1 MGIRKINHKA
11 NKMEP
16 TKILAVLILL
26 TFSIQTI
33 YSILHERK
41 NGVNLQRVIGYS
53 LGVVAFTAACV
64 IVIVG
69 M

>member
-1 MGIRKINHKA
+1 
-11 NKMEP
+11 MEP
-16 TKILAVLILL
+16 NKILAVLILGAL
-26 TFSIQTI
+26 ACGFVHSIVSET
-33 YSILHERK
+33 K
-41 NGVNLQRVIGYS
+41 NGETVQRVIGYS